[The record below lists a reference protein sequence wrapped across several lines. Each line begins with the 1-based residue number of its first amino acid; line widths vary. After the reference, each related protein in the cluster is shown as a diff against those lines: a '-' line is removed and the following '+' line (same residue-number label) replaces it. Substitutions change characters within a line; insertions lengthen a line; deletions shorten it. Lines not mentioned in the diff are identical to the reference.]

1 MNDDSRL
8 HVDPAVISGGVKA
21 TLDCVDE
28 MSGTIRSVASAHE
41 DLLAVWTGPASRD
54 VEGTWSELEP
64 AFRRHI
70 ERLGN
75 HAQSIQTA
83 SDGFV
88 NTDDLNGEGFLNV

>member
-64 AFRRHI
+64 AFRRLSNGSATTHS
-70 ERLGN
+70 RFRPR
-75 HAQSIQTA
+75 QTD
-83 SDGFV
+83 S
-88 NTDDLNGEGFLNV
+88 